1 MAMVEY
7 SYIGYLCE
15 KKHIGYDYLRDHLSL
30 YRITRRYRHKETG
43 SERQTDRK
51 RKIKRE
57 R

>member
-30 YRITRRYRHKETG
+30 YRITRRYRHKETN
-43 SERQTDRK
+43 
-51 RKIKRE
+51 IKRS
-57 R
+57 